1 MSNTVPSTAAGA
13 TVERSDA
20 SDRRVRDR
28 TDLPVPASR
37 KKPFWPWLLAGVA
50 KHAVLI
56 GLSVIF
62 LVPFFWMVTGAF
74 KTAADLNASPIVWL
88 PDQMTFDNFAQA
100 SQLFPLLRYFANT
113 AVICVLSV
121 LGAVAS
127 SAMVGYGLARI
138 PWPGRNVLFA
148 VILSTAMI
156 PFYVTMFPAFEIY
169 RFLHLTNTWVPL
181 ILPQFLGVPIYIFLM
196 RQFLMSIPK
205 ELSESARVDGANEWQ
220 IFTRVI
226 LPLIKP
232 ALVAVGLFQF
242 LASWNDFLGPLI
254 YLSDS
259 RLYTISLGLNFFKG
273 EYSTEFGPLMA
284 VSTLAVIPVIV
295 LFFFAQRTFIEGI
308 TLTGVKG

>member
-1 MSNTVPSTAAGA
+1 MASSVPATASGA
-13 TVERSDA
+13 TVERTGQ

-28 TDLPVPASR
+28 DDQLVPEHR
-37 KKPFWPWLLAGVA
+37 KKPFWNWFLSGLG

-56 GLSVIF
+56 GLSVVF

-88 PDQMTFDNFAQA
+88 PDEMTFDNFTQA
-100 SQLFPLLRYFANT
+100 AQLFPLARYFLNT
-113 AVICVLSV
+113 AVICLLSV
-121 LGAVAS
+121 VGAVAS

-138 PWPGRNVLFA
+138 PWPGRNVLFV
-148 VILSTAMI
+148 VILSTMMI

-169 RFLHLTNTWVPL
+169 RFLHLTDTWVPL

-226 LPLIKP
+226 LPLVKP

-284 VSTLAVIPVIV
+284 VSTLAVLPIIV

>member
-1 MSNTVPSTAAGA
+1 MSERASTDGS
-13 TVERSDA
+13 VLEGSGHEERAPLAETGRD
-20 SDRRVRDR
+20 DRV
-28 TDLPVPASR
+28 VQGR
-37 KKPFWPWLLAGVA
+37 KPLGRMILTGIA

-62 LVPFFWMVTGAF
+62 LIPLFWMVTGAF
-74 KTAADLNASPIVWL
+74 KTAADLNASPIVWF
-88 PDQMTFDNFAQA
+88 PGRMTFDNFGQA
-100 SQLFPLLRYFANT
+100 AELFPIARYFFNT
-113 AVICVLSV
+113 AVVCVLSV
-121 LGAVAS
+121 IGAVAS

-138 PWPGRNVLFA
+138 PWRGRNVLFGI
-148 VILSTAMI
+148 ILSTTMI
-156 PFYVTMFPAFEIY
+156 PFYVTMFPVFEIW
-169 RFLHLTNTWVPL
+169 RSVGLTNSWVPL
-181 ILPQFLGVPIYIFLM
+181 ILPQFFGVPIYIFLL

-205 ELSESARVDGANEWQ
+205 ELSESAKVDGANEWQ

-254 YLSDS
+254 YLSDPD
-259 RLYTISLGLNFFKG
+259 LYTISLGLSFFRG
-273 EYSTEFGPLMA
+273 EYATEYGPLMA
-284 VSTLAVIPVIV
+284 VSTLAILPIVI

>member
-1 MSNTVPSTAAGA
+1 MTNVVPTAAA
-13 TVERSDA
+13 VTVERVVDL
-20 SDRRVRDR
+20 DRSQGAAAA
-28 TDLPVPASR
+28 TLPGPR
-37 KKPFWPWLLAGVA
+37 QKPFWPWLVSGLV

-56 GLSVIF
+56 GLSLVF
-62 LVPFFWMVTGAF
+62 LVPFIWMATGAF
-74 KTAADLNASPIVWL
+74 KTPADLNASPIVWF
-88 PDQMTFDNFAQA
+88 PDQFTFDNFAQA
-100 SQLFPLLRYFANT
+100 AQRFPLARYFFNT
-113 AVICVLSV
+113 AVICLLSV
-121 LGAVAS
+121 VGAVAS

-138 PWPGRNVLFA
+138 PWRGRSVLFA
-148 VILSTAMI
+148 IILSTTMI

-169 RFLHLTNTWVPL
+169 RFLNLTNTWVPL
-181 ILPQFLGVPIYIFLM
+181 ILPHFLGVPIYIFLM
-196 RQFLMSIPK
+196 RQFLMAIPK

-220 IFTRVI
+220 IFVRVI
-226 LPLIKP
+226 LPLVKP

-273 EYSTEFGPLMA
+273 QYSTEFGPLMA
-284 VSTLAVIPVIV
+284 VSTLAVLPVII

>member
-1 MSNTVPSTAAGA
+1 MARTVPETVAGA
-13 TVERSDA
+13 TVEVADVT
-20 SDRRVRDR
+20 DRPVA
-28 TDLPVPASR
+28 DLPDHSLPGER
-37 KKPFWPWLLAGVA
+37 RKPFWPRFLAGLA

-56 GLSVIF
+56 GLSIIF

-74 KTAADLNASPIVWL
+74 KTAADLNASPIVWI
-88 PDQMTFDNFAQA
+88 PDQMTFDNFSQA
-100 SQLFPLLRYFANT
+100 AQLFPLARYFFNT

-121 LGAVAS
+121 IGAVAS

-138 PWPGRNVLFA
+138 PWRGRNVLFA
-148 VILSTAMI
+148 IILSTMMI

-169 RFLHLTNTWVPL
+169 RFLHLTDTWVPL

-196 RQFLMSIPK
+196 RQFMMSIPK

-220 IFTRVI
+220 IFVRVI

-254 YLSDS
+254 YLSDA
-259 RLYTISLGLNFFKG
+259 RMYTISLGLNFFKG
-273 EYSTEFGPLMA
+273 EYATEFGPLMA
-284 VSTLAVIPVIV
+284 VSTLAVLPIIL